1 MMHIVLIAL
10 SSAATLGAM
19 AIDFVFGLIK
29 AKKRGEAR
37 TSTGYKKT
45 ASKAQKYFSP
55 FMVLVFIDLIC
66 CVVIPFPVFSMFWAA
81 YCVFC
86 EFKSVREKSWQ
97 KAELRKL
104 NSEISLLELTFSQNL
119 MHETNNTF
127 VTVDKLEELEGL
139 PEANIEPAAKMAEE
153 NGQKG
158 KWMFN
163 MQRPSCNPVLQY
175 CKNRELRHRVY
186 DAYYLS
192 LIHI

>member
-1 MMHIVLIAL
+1 MKDIVYSFIREHMMMHIVLIAL
-10 SSAATLGAM
+10 SSAAILGAM

-97 KAELRKL
+97 KAELRKAEKTMSVIIENKDDIAKL
-104 NSEISLLELTFSQNL
+104 AAQILF
-119 MHETNNTF
+119 ETN
-127 VTVDKLEELEGL
+127 KKEEE
-139 PEANIEPAAKMAEE
+139 K
-153 NGQKG
+153 K
-158 KWMFN
+158 
-163 MQRPSCNPVLQY
+163 
-175 CKNRELRHRVY
+175 
-186 DAYYLS
+186 
-192 LIHI
+192 

>member
-1 MMHIVLIAL
+1 MKDIVYSFIREHMMMHIVLIEL

-97 KAELRKL
+97 KAELRKAEKTMSVIIENKDDIAKL
-104 NSEISLLELTFSQNL
+104 AAQILF
-119 MHETNNTF
+119 ETN
-127 VTVDKLEELEGL
+127 KKEEE
-139 PEANIEPAAKMAEE
+139 K
-153 NGQKG
+153 K
-158 KWMFN
+158 
-163 MQRPSCNPVLQY
+163 
-175 CKNRELRHRVY
+175 
-186 DAYYLS
+186 
-192 LIHI
+192 

>member
-1 MMHIVLIAL
+1 VDDAKITIFLL
-10 SSAATLGAM
+10 S
-19 AIDFVFGLIK
+19 

-97 KAELRKL
+97 KAELRKAEKTMSVIIENKDDIAKL
-104 NSEISLLELTFSQNL
+104 AAQILF
-119 MHETNNTF
+119 ETN
-127 VTVDKLEELEGL
+127 KKEEE
-139 PEANIEPAAKMAEE
+139 K
-153 NGQKG
+153 K
-158 KWMFN
+158 
-163 MQRPSCNPVLQY
+163 
-175 CKNRELRHRVY
+175 
-186 DAYYLS
+186 
-192 LIHI
+192 

>member
-1 MMHIVLIAL
+1 MKDIVSSFIREHMMMHIVLIAL

-66 CVVIPFPVFSMFWAA
+66 CVVIPFPVFSMLWAA

-97 KAELRKL
+97 KAELRKAEKTMSVIIENKDDIAKL
-104 NSEISLLELTFSQNL
+104 AAQILF
-119 MHETNNTF
+119 ETN
-127 VTVDKLEELEGL
+127 KKEEE
-139 PEANIEPAAKMAEE
+139 K
-153 NGQKG
+153 K
-158 KWMFN
+158 
-163 MQRPSCNPVLQY
+163 
-175 CKNRELRHRVY
+175 
-186 DAYYLS
+186 
-192 LIHI
+192 